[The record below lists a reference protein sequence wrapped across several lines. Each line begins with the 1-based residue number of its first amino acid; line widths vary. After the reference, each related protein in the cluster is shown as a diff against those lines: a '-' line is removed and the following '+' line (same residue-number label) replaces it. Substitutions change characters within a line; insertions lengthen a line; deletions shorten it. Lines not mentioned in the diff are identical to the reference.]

1 MKTPINPLEQA
12 NRILTAL
19 PKGVL
24 LTTKAEGTTNT
35 MVIGWGTLG
44 IEWGKPIFIAYVRES
59 RFSRT
64 LLDKNP
70 EFTVNIPAQPLSKEI
85 IAVCGRQS
93 GRDVDK
99 FAACG
104 LTPEEPE
111 AVSVPGILQCP
122 LTLECKVLYRREQD
136 PALIPQ
142 DILDKAY
149 GPQGDYHTVY
159 YGEIVSAY
167 EIT

>member
-1 MKTPINPLEQA
+1 MKKLIA
-12 NRILTAL
+12 MICAL
-19 PKGVL
+19 
-24 LTTKAEGTTNT
+24 
-35 MVIGWGTLG
+35 
-44 IEWGKPIFIAYVRES
+44 
-59 RFSRT
+59 T
-64 LLDKNP
+64 LL
-70 EFTVNIPAQPLSKEI
+70 LSL
-85 IAVCGRQS
+85 
-93 GRDVDK
+93 
-99 FAACG
+99 AACG
-104 LTPEEPE
+104 KKNEQPQEPEQNNTVTETPEEPE